1 MQHLPLRERLK
12 LRLETLRTERTT
24 WDNTWRDIA
33 EQMIPYRA
41 IFDGKYQRNR
51 GDRKEMKII
60 NNTPVRA
67 LSTLA
72 AGMMAGITSPAR
84 KWFSLTTV
92 DTELNDVQSVREYL
106 DQVQDV
112 IESSLAQSTWY
123 NALSNGTYPDLGSF
137 ATSALFVEEGEE
149 RGAIDFTPLAVG
161 QYFLDHNSK
170 GKIDTCFREIPY
182 SARQMVQ
189 KFGEEIVSQ
198 SVRDAHGKGQYGT
211 SFEVVHAIM
220 PNEDFQLDKI
230 GTVGMPFTSVWWD
243 KADNRENHFL
253 EQRGYHEFP
262 VLGPRWF
269 VRPGDVYGRGPGWEI
284 RGDCRALQHK
294 ERRMLKMLDK
304 IVDPPMRASANIKR
318 ASLLPGDV
326 THVPSDGMGKFEP
339 AMDIGPLAAAL
350 GTIEGHINRDEER
363 INRAM
368 FVHLW
373 QSLVNDQRK
382 QRPTATEV
390 EFKRQEVMLMLGPL
404 LENLDND
411 LLEPAIIRVFNILDR
426 QDALPPP
433 PDELRGRAI
442 KIKFISI
449 MHQMQQATGL
459 AGIRTLIDE
468 TSQVANL
475 VPSALDKINADV
487 VVDEIG
493 RISGVR
499 PDAIYSEDQVEEIRN
514 AKAKIQQQQ
523 QEGEAMLQGAKGLKD
538 LSQADP
544 QKLSEIAQAISPVA
558 AAQGGGL
565 GTIRQ
570 T

>member
-1 MQHLPLRERLK
+1 MTLPLRERLN
-12 LRLETLRTERTT
+12 LRLEALRTERST
-24 WDNTWRDIA
+24 WLLTWVDIG
-33 EQMIPYRA
+33 ENMIPYR
-41 IFDGKYQRNR
+41 IIIDSNNQRNR
-51 GDRKEMKII
+51 GEQKESKII

-67 LSTLA
+67 LNTLA

-92 DTELNDVQSVREYL
+92 DRDIAEIQAVREYL
-106 DQVQDV
+106 DQVQEA
-112 IESSLAQSTWY
+112 IESALAQSNWY
-123 NALSNGTYPDLGSF
+123 NALSNGTYVDLGSF
-137 ATSALFVEEGEE
+137 ATSAMFIEEKGFGEILFS
-149 RGAIDFTPLAVG
+149 ALAVG
-161 QYFLDHNSK
+161 QYLLDADHE
-170 GKIDTCFREIPY
+170 GKVDTCFREITF
-182 SARQMVQ
+182 STRQMVQ
-189 KFGEEIVSQ
+189 KFGLEKVSQ
-198 SVRDAHGKGQYGT
+198 AVRDAHQEGHM
-211 SFEVVHAIM
+211 SRNFDVVHAVM
-220 PNEDFQLDKI
+220 PNEDYRRGKI
-230 GTVGMPFTSVWWD
+230 GPVGMSFASLWWD
-243 KADNRENHFL
+243 RNDETKEDNFL
-253 EQRGYHEFP
+253 ERKGYHEFP
-262 VLGPRWF
+262 VLGSRWF

-294 ERRMLKMLDK
+294 EKRMLRMLDK
-304 IVDPPMRASANIKR
+304 IVDPPMRATKNVKR

-326 THVPSDGMGKFEP
+326 THIPDDGTGKFEP
-339 AMDIGPLAAAL
+339 AIDTRTMAAAL
-350 GTIEGHINRDEER
+350 SVMETHIDRDEER

-411 LLEPAIIRVFNILDR
+411 LLEPAIERVFSILDR
-426 QDALPPP
+426 QDVLPIPPP
-433 PDELRGRAI
+433 ELQGRSI

-449 MHQMQQATGL
+449 MHQMQQTTGL

-468 TSQVANL
+468 TAQLANL
-475 VPSALDKINADV
+475 KAEALDKLNADV
-487 VVDEIG
+487 IVEEIG

-499 PDAIYSEDQVEEIRN
+499 PDAVLSEDEVNKLRKVRAEQE
-514 AKAKIQQQQ
+514 QQAQQ
-523 QEGEAMLQGAKGLKD
+523 GEAMLQGAKGLKD
-538 LSQADP
+538 LSSADP

-565 GTIRQ
+565 GTVKQ